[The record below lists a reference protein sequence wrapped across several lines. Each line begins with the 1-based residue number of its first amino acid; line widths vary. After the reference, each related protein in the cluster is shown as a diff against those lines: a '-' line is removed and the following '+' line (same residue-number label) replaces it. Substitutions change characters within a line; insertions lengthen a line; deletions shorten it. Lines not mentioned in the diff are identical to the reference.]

1 MSKTA
6 LIEEILKNQG
16 GERDVARSAKQVR
29 PMIAMMVQ
37 MAGGKAE
44 DVDAFSRKLAEAL
57 VPLIKQSAR
66 EQYANLFTEEQLQ
79 ALAAFHQANPWYHD
93 LSCELTEAMSAMT
106 TEKAAPMLK
115 EIFDQY
121 LPDEEE
127 GQ

>member
-1 MSKTA
+1 MSKTV

-29 PMIAMMVQ
+29 PMITMMVQ
-37 MAGGKAE
+37 MAGGKIE

-66 EQYANLFTEEQLQ
+66 EQYATLFTVEQLE
-79 ALAAFHQANPWYHD
+79 ALAAFHRENPWYHD
-93 LSCELTEAMSAMT
+93 LSSELTEAMSATT
-106 TEKAAPMLK
+106 TEKAGPILK

-121 LPDEEE
+121 LHGEEE